1 MLFRF
6 ANPFYLLLLIP
17 LGVAAWWVFRRRVR
31 QALLFAPMHRI
42 PAAHATWR
50 TRIRPLAPLLFLA
63 GAALFIFALARPQT
77 VFSRSLRRADAIAIQ
92 MVVDCSGSMA
102 ALDFD
107 TQELK
112 RTRLDVVKETFV
124 RFVEQR
130 PGDLIGLIT
139 FGGYA
144 SSLVP
149 LTLDHQALEHSLRGV
164 TIPQEAY
171 DANGQILNA
180 EELNTAIG
188 DALATACARLENAGV
203 KSRIIVLLTDGVSN
217 TGIIRNPED
226 AAKAAKTLGIKIYT
240 IGVGSN
246 MAEAPI
252 AGRDMF
258 GRRGIGRMRVEI
270 DEDSLRRIADMTSGQ
285 YFNVTDPKGLTH
297 AMDAIGKLE
306 KTTINTELYNQYD
319 EHFALFLLPGLA
331 LAALGAGLNSWLGRM
346 PI

>member
-1 MLFRF
+1 MFRL
-6 ANPFYLLLLIP
+6 ANPVYLLLLLP

-42 PAAHATWR
+42 PASHATWR
-50 TRIRPLAPLLFLA
+50 TRVRPLAPLLFLA
-63 GAALFIFALARPQT
+63 GAGLFVVALTRPQT
-77 VFSRSLRRADAIAIQ
+77 VFSRSLRRADAIAVQ

-107 TQELK
+107 TTELK
-112 RTRLDVVKETFV
+112 HTRLDVVKDTFV
-124 RFVEQR
+124 RFVKER

-144 SSLVP
+144 SSRVP
-149 LTLDHQALEHSLRGV
+149 LTLDHEALEHSLRGV
-164 TIPQEAY
+164 EIPSLVYGA
-171 DANGQILNA
+171 DGQPVNA
-180 EELNTAIG
+180 EEDMTAIG
-188 DALATACARLENAGV
+188 DALATACARLDKAGV

-217 TGIIRNPED
+217 TGIIKPED
-226 AAKAAKTLGIKIYT
+226 ATKAAKTLGIKVYT

-246 MAEAPI
+246 MAEAPFL
-252 AGRDMF
+252 ARDMF
-258 GRRGIGRMRVEI
+258 GRPAIARARVEM
-270 DEDSLRRIADMTSGQ
+270 DEDMLRRIATETGGQ
-285 YFNVTDPKGLTH
+285 YFNVTDPKGLAH
-297 AMDAIGKLE
+297 AMESIGKLE

-331 LAALGAGLNSWLGRM
+331 LVALGAGLNSWLGRM

>member
-1 MLFRF
+1 MFRLGS
-6 ANPFYLLLLIP
+6 PTYLLLLIP
-17 LGVAAWWVFRRRVR
+17 LCATAWWVFRRRAR

-50 TRIRPLAPLLFLA
+50 TRLRPLAPLLYLA
-63 GAALFIFALARPQT
+63 GAALFIGALARPQT
-77 VFSRSLRRADAIAIQ
+77 VFSRSQRRADAIAIQ

-130 PGDLIGLIT
+130 AGDLIGLIT

-144 SSLVP
+144 SSRVP

-164 TIPQEAY
+164 EIPKLIY
-171 DANGQILNA
+171 GANGQAIN
-180 EELNTAIG
+180 EEEDMTAIG
-188 DALATACARLENAGV
+188 DALATACARLDKAGV

-217 TGIIRNPED
+217 TGIIKPED
-226 AAKAAKTLGIKIYT
+226 ATKAAKTLGVKVYT

-246 MAEAPI
+246 ATEAPFL
-252 AGRDMF
+252 ARDMF
-258 GRRGIGRMRVEI
+258 GRPAIARARVEM
-270 DEDSLRRIADMTSGQ
+270 DEDMLRRIANETGGQ
-285 YFNVTDPKGLTH
+285 YFNVTDPKGLAH

-306 KTTINTELYNQYD
+306 KTAINTELYNQYD

-331 LAALGAGLNSWLGRM
+331 LVALGAGLNSWLGKM
-346 PI
+346 PV